1 MCEESKELAMF
12 DPILVP
18 LDGSLL
24 AECVLPQ
31 VIAIGQAFNAKI
43 VLLHVMDKNPSDAS
57 DKFIDLLNWQINKTE
72 AKLYLERITD
82 RLEKVGLRTKSIV
95 LEGPVADSITEFAR
109 SQGMKL
115 VILSSHGS
123 GGVRKCG
130 ISSVTDKITL
140 SAPTSVLI
148 VRVHQTQEQPLRR
161 ILVPLDGSWRAEY
174 LLPMVSL
181 LARFHNSQVQI
192 VHVVKTPEMARHL
205 PIAQEDIDL
214 SNRVVTRNREEALQY
229 LEQIQ
234 SVSPLAAIDVKT
246 QLIVSDNAPLA
257 IHEIVDQQKI
267 DLVALNAHG
276 YSGNNQWPYG
286 SMVNNFILYGKVPLL
301 IVQDHPIKEETSQV
315 QITVREQT
323 MHLPMQADLS
333 GIAARPV
340 QGQNFD

>member
-43 VLLHVMDKNPSDAS
+43 VLLHVMDKNSSDVS
-57 DKFIDLLNWQINKTE
+57 EKFIDLLNWQINKTE

-82 RLEKVGLRTKSIV
+82 RLEKVGLRTKAIV
-95 LEGPVADSITEFAR
+95 LEGPAADSITEFAR

-123 GGVRKCG
+123 SGVRKCG

-148 VRVHQTQEQPLRR
+148 VRAHQTQDQALRR

-174 LLPMVSL
+174 LLPMVTL
-181 LARFHNSQVQI
+181 LARFHNSQIQI
-192 VHVVKTPEMARHL
+192 VHVVKPPEMARHL
-205 PIAQEDIDL
+205 PVAQEDIDL
-214 SNRVVTRNREEALQY
+214 SNRVVARNREEALKY

-276 YSGNNQWPYG
+276 YSGNIQWPYG

-301 IVQDHPIKEETSQV
+301 IVQDHPINEETSQV
-315 QITVREQT
+315 QITVREHT

-333 GIAARPV
+333 GTAGRPV
-340 QGQNFD
+340 QGQNFN